1 MTEGNLQKLV
11 GNLVYDNFIVYI
23 KYGYNRRARKNGT
36 DNFSSSVF
44 LREHK
49 KRLEIYFIRMS
60 EYSSK

>member
-1 MTEGNLQKLV
+1 MTEGNLQKFF

-23 KYGYNRRARKNGT
+23 KYGYNRGARKKGT

-44 LREHK
+44 LCEHK
-49 KRLEIYFIRMS
+49 KRLEIYCSRMS